1 MATEDAG
8 GEEPRI
14 PPEILHEIVAHNRD
28 DIPTL
33 CNMALASKT
42 LRAATIIHLFAA
54 INLSQSE
61 DFRVWSGMV
70 VRNPKLAAK
79 IVKEVS
85 FDRFF
90 NRDRAGKPR
99 RQRQSL
105 RLRDLRSIPQMPHV
119 RLVTCCTELFIDE
132 TPLALSCL
140 ALFPNLTELRLRA
153 AFKHFHSLAQVLAT
167 SPQLKAL
174 YLVETQCYSPRVNR
188 QGPVSR
194 PYCGPTFDLT
204 VLEKLDVQC
213 LNPADFIIDL
223 ITLSPP
229 RALKSLIIGNPAAQ
243 LPCSTSVVIRL
254 FRLSAPTLES
264 LEVEPSFYERDCKI
278 WAIMKILPSFPV
290 LHSLRIWLAP
300 GIGVKAMLWFLRAL
314 HSSPSIT
321 SITFR
326 MALFTTAGATQAQI
340 ENQIRTFTETIRS
353 LSQSPILAK
362 TDLDRHY
369 PRFEHLGFHF
379 CALPLS
385 YFDYTPAIRKKME
398 QFVTRETA
406 HLGCPLV
413 MEWFSIDADIKPL
426 SFRENGTPSYGIP
439 FHAQPPYP
447 HSTVD
452 DKAMLGLL

>member
-90 NRDRAGKPR
+90 NRDRVGKPR
-99 RQRQSL
+99 MQRQSL

-188 QGPVSR
+188 QGPVSC

-204 VLEKLDVQC
+204 ALEKLEVQC
-213 LNPADFIIDL
+213 QNRADFIIDM

-243 LPCSTSVVIRL
+243 LPCSTSVVNRL
-254 FRLSAPTLES
+254 FRLGAPTLED
-264 LEVEPSFYERDCKI
+264 LEVEPSFYEQHYKVL
-278 WAIMKILPSFPV
+278 AILKTLPPFPV

-300 GIGVKAMLWFLRAL
+300 GMCVTALLQFLHAL
-314 HSSPSIT
+314 PSSPNVT

-326 MALFTTAGATQAQI
+326 TALFTTAGATQAQI
-340 ENQIRTFTETIRS
+340 ENQIRAFTETIRS

-362 TDLDRHY
+362 TDLLQHY

-385 YFDYTPAIRKKME
+385 YFDYTPVCNTKDR
-398 QFVTRETA
+398 TR
-406 HLGCPLV
+406 
-413 MEWFSIDADIKPL
+413 
-426 SFRENGTPSYGIP
+426 GIP
-439 FHAQPPYP
+439 AGDGMVFYRRRHKASFVPRKWHAVVWDPVPRAAAV
-447 HSTVD
+447 S
-452 DKAMLGLL
+452 